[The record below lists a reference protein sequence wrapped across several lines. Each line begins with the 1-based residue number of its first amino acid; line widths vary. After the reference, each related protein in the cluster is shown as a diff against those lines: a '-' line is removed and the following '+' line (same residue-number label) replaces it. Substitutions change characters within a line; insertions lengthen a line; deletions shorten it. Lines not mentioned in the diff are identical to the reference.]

1 MTQVAID
8 SPDMS
13 LTDGIKE
20 AVNKTSEKVEKYMDG
35 ISLDCVIRKE
45 PKKGIHVL
53 LKFKP
58 SHGAEIQA
66 EAVNGDFYQGL
77 AQAQKR
83 LVRQVTDL
91 KNKRDNQKKHPSEG
105 GTKDISQMLMD
116 VAENEAGPEP
126 ESETKAA

>member
-1 MTQVAID
+1 MAQVAID

-20 AVNKTSEKVEKYMDG
+20 AVNKTSDKIEKYMDG
-35 ISLDCVIRKE
+35 LSLDCVIRKE

-58 SHGAEIQA
+58 RHGPEIQA
-66 EAVNGDFYQGL
+66 EATTTDFYQSL

-83 LVRQVTDL
+83 MVRQITDL
-91 KNKRDNQKKHPSEG
+91 KSKRDDEKKHAEP
-105 GTKDISQMLMD
+105 TKEASQ
-116 VAENEAGPEP
+116 
-126 ESETKAA
+126 KAADLNVTAEPSDLLGDAEAA

>member
-1 MTQVAID
+1 MAQVAID

-20 AVNKTSEKVEKYMDG
+20 AVKKTSDKIEKYMG
-35 ISLDCVIRKE
+35 GLALDCVIRKE

-58 SHGAEIQA
+58 RHGAEVQA
-66 EAVNGDFYQGL
+66 EATNSDFYQGL

-91 KNKRDNQKKHPSEG
+91 KNKRETEKKHPSEG
-105 GTKDISQMLMD
+105 GAKDISQKMVD
-116 VAENEAGPEP
+116 FSEP
-126 ESETKAA
+126 EEERWQSESTEAA

>member
-1 MTQVAID
+1 MAQVAID

-20 AVNKTSEKVEKYMDG
+20 AVNKTSEKIEKYMDG
-35 ISLDCVIRKE
+35 LSLDCVIRKE

-58 SHGAEIQA
+58 RHGSEVQA
-66 EAVNGDFYQGL
+66 EAITNDFYQSL

-91 KNKRDNQKKHPSEG
+91 KNKRDDEKKHAEA
-105 GTKDISQMLMD
+105 TKEVVQKAAYSS
-116 VAENEAGPEP
+116 EP
-126 ESETKAA
+126 EDPMDTIDGVEAA